1 MSTAKFLSLV
11 FGALIAFS
19 VLAYFWRPQAG
30 PSDKVPLVWVSDNNP
45 ARAAQISAFNEE
57 NPSLFLSLDYGN
69 SGLQKIIL
77 QCASGVGPDIF
88 DYSSED
94 IETYVAAGVLMD
106 VTEEADKSGFSAT
119 KNLWP
124 SGVNTITVNGHQY
137 GYPCN
142 IGTNILV
149 YNKNVFDY
157 FGVPYPEGILTW
169 DQFLELAQ
177 KVSTIANPQPGKRPV
192 FGATGLGWRPVFES
206 RRGEYFGEKGDLQIL
221 NSNDL
226 KIAFQMHKDYLF
238 KYRIMASS
246 VETKSMGS
254 QGGWGGGNLNQFA
267 SGRFAMVI
275 TGHWSLIAFTQAYK
289 QSIDNLK
296 ARGINPDEV
305 TDPFERPLRIGAVLI
320 PKFAD
325 MPPYYRLNA
334 RVAGINSKS
343 PRREEALKFL
353 QYLAG
358 PTYSRLLN
366 EGTDWLP
373 GNPEYASLGVEPGPE
388 SLNRVNLQKATEEAV
403 SHGYSMRLSPY
414 LLTSDVTRVIGA
426 QVSRLESNPDISID
440 SLLQSAD
447 SELKKLIRRNLD
459 RNQELKEQYVK
470 SFGEAAYQQLP

>member
-19 VLAYFWRPQAG
+19 VLAYFWRPVPG
-30 PSDKVPLVWVSDNNP
+30 PADKVPLVWVSDNNP

-57 NPSLFLSLDYGN
+57 NPALNLSLDYGN

-106 VTEEADKSGFSAT
+106 VTEPADKSGFSARN
-119 KNLWP
+119 NLWP
-124 SGVNTITVNGHQY
+124 SGFNTITVNGRQY

-157 FGVPYPEGILTW
+157 FGVPYPEGLLTW

-192 FGATGLGWRPVFES
+192 FGASGVGWRPIFES

-221 NSNDL
+221 NSQDL

-238 KYRIMASS
+238 KYRIIASS
-246 VETKSMGS
+246 VETKTMGS

-267 SGRFAMVI
+267 SGRFAMVL
-275 TGHWSLIAFTQAYK
+275 TGHWSLIAFNQAYK
-289 QSIDNLK
+289 QSIENLK
-296 ARGINPDEV
+296 ARGINPAEV

-320 PKFAD
+320 PRFAD
-325 MPPYYRLNA
+325 MPPHYRLNA

-343 PRREEALKFL
+343 PRREEALAFL
-353 QYLAG
+353 KYLAG

-373 GNPEYASLGVEPGPE
+373 GNPEYAQLGIEPGPE
-388 SLNRVNLQKATEEAV
+388 DLNRVTLQKRTEEAV

-414 LLTSDVTRVIGA
+414 LLTSDVTRVITA
-426 QVSRLESNPDISID
+426 QISRLESNPEISVD

-447 SELKKLIRRNLD
+447 FELKKLIRRNLD
-459 RNQELKEQYVK
+459 RNLELKKQYIQT
-470 SFGEAAYQQLP
+470 FGETAYQQLP

>member
-11 FGALIAFS
+11 FGVLIAFS
-19 VLAYFWRPQAG
+19 VLAYVWRPVAG
-30 PSDKVPLVWVSDNNP
+30 PADKVPLVWVSDNNP
-45 ARAAQISAFNEE
+45 ARAAQIKAFNEE
-57 NPSLFLSLDYGN
+57 NPPLNLTLDYGN

-106 VTEEADKSGFSAT
+106 VTDAANKNGFSAKT
-119 KNLWP
+119 DLWP
-124 SGVNTITVNGHQY
+124 SGLNTITLNGRQY

-142 IGTNILV
+142 IGANILI

-192 FGATGLGWRPVFES
+192 FGATGVGWRPIFES
-206 RRGEYFGEKGDLQIL
+206 RHGEYFGEKGDLQIL
-221 NSNDL
+221 NSQDL
-226 KIAFQMHKDYLF
+226 KIAFEMHKDYLF
-238 KYRIMASS
+238 KYRIIASS
-246 VETKSMGS
+246 VETKTMGS

-267 SGRFAMVI
+267 SGRFAMVL
-275 TGHWSLIAFTQAYK
+275 TGHWSLIAFNQAYK
-289 QSIDNLK
+289 QSVDNLR

-320 PKFAD
+320 PKFPD
-325 MPPYYRLNA
+325 LPPNYRLNA

-343 PRREEALKFL
+343 PRREEALAFL

-373 GNPEYASLGVEPGPE
+373 GNPKYSELGVEPGPE
-388 SLNRVNLQKATEEAV
+388 SLNRVALQNTTKEAV
-403 SHGYSMRLSPY
+403 SYGYSMRVSPY
-414 LLTSDVTRVIGA
+414 LLTSDVSRVIAA
-426 QVSRLESNPDISID
+426 QVSRLESNPDISVE

-447 SELKKLIRRNLD
+447 TELKKLIRRNLD
-459 RNQELKEQYVK
+459 RNLELKKQYIQTL
-470 SFGEAAYQQLP
+470 GEAAYQQLP